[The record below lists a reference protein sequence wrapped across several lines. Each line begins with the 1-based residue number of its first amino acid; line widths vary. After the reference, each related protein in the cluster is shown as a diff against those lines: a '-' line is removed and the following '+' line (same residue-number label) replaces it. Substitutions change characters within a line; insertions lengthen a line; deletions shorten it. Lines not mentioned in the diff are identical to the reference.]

1 MQFAMIDKL
10 KCPYQAQSCSRCY
23 KQPHFWFRQ
32 IILSESDQAGY
43 LTIHNTEQH
52 CKLEIYFNSRNLPT
66 LTFRS
71 KKDVLITLSAEKKED
86 VLEVLL
92 STNLSD
98 ISHRLCNLSSKF
110 FWALEVKQVYSITTC
125 HNIAMGVFKCLCFA
139 NSLTSDIWKV
149 RSLRVDWEWW
159 WREQVPPTVD

>member
-1 MQFAMIDKL
+1 MQSFEVLKLNNSEAMIDKL
-10 KCPYQAQSCSRCY
+10 KCPYRAHSCSRCY

-32 IILSESDQAGY
+32 IILTESDQARY
-43 LTIHNTEQH
+43 LTINNSEQH

-71 KKDVLITLSAEKKED
+71 KKRCTNIVISREKPED

-98 ISHRLCNLSSKF
+98 ISHRLCDLSSKL
-110 FWALEVKQVYSITTC
+110 FWALESRQNAYSITTC
-125 HNIAMGVFKCLCFA
+125 YDIDMGVCKCLFV
-139 NSLTSDIWKV
+139 SLTH
-149 RSLRVDWEWW
+149 LH
-159 WREQVPPTVD
+159 